1 MTFLLIWT
9 VWHWQMKHIY
19 QIFKG
24 PESRHFTII
33 ILPELKKSYSHLLF
47 SHVWN
52 LLMNYAYA
60 AELINELRLCC
71 RTYSWLSTMLQYLFI
86 SYTNAAELIHELW
99 LCCRTYSWVRSV
111 LQYLFM
117 SYAYAAILIHEFHL
131 CCRTCSWVTP
141 MLQTGFL
148 ALFAWKVREL
158 IRTVTEITTKW
169 GDEQC
174 RRNLQ
179 IQTLSNA
186 LFFCALNSKRIKS
199 WQIFA
204 SSCDS
209 WTLNI

>member
-1 MTFLLIWT
+1 
-9 VWHWQMKHIY
+9 
-19 QIFKG
+19 
-24 PESRHFTII
+24 
-33 ILPELKKSYSHLLF
+33 
-47 SHVWN
+47 
-52 LLMNYAYA
+52 
-60 AELINELRLCC
+60 
-71 RTYSWLSTMLQYLFI
+71 MLQNSFM
-86 SYTNAAELIHELW
+86 SYDYAAELIHELG
-99 LCCRTYSWVRSV
+99 LCCNTYLWVTPM

-117 SYAYAAILIHEFHL
+117 TYIYAAILIHELRLRCNTYSWVSPMLQNLFMSYIYAAILIHEFHL

-148 ALFAWKVREL
+148 ALFAWKVKEL

>member
-1 MTFLLIWT
+1 
-9 VWHWQMKHIY
+9 
-19 QIFKG
+19 
-24 PESRHFTII
+24 
-33 ILPELKKSYSHLLF
+33 
-47 SHVWN
+47 
-52 LLMNYAYA
+52 
-60 AELINELRLCC
+60 
-71 RTYSWLSTMLQYLFI
+71 MLQYLFI

-117 SYAYAAILIHEFHL
+117 SNTYSAILIHELRLCCNTYSWVSPMLQNLFMSYVYAAILIHEFHL

-148 ALFAWKVREL
+148 ALFAWKVKEL

-186 LFFCALNSKRIKS
+186 VFFCALNSKRIKS
-199 WQIFA
+199 
-204 SSCDS
+204 
-209 WTLNI
+209 L